1 MVLSL
6 AGHKLGKEAER
17 PWVAQ
22 RTRFQEQ
29 VVERVVL
36 AMETALVREPVRV
49 LARKAVVLK
58 QEVQAL
64 SDLYSPHLLSAVA
77 RVVVIATDHKVDR
90 EAEPLWAAQRTLW
103 KEQAAEL
110 VALAMGMALD
120 KGLVK
125 A

>member
-49 LARKAVVLK
+49 LARKAVVRK
-58 QEVQAL
+58 EEV
-64 SDLYSPHLLSAVA
+64 
-77 RVVVIATDHKVDR
+77 
-90 EAEPLWAAQRTLW
+90 
-103 KEQAAEL
+103 
-110 VALAMGMALD
+110 
-120 KGLVK
+120 
-125 A
+125 